1 MPERIKMTTV
11 IDQTILRNSL
21 LFKDV
26 SNEVLQEVGK
36 HCTPMDL
43 NAGETLFEQ
52 DASSDALYF
61 LVEGQV
67 HIIRQYPD
75 GYDVILATENPYYV
89 IGELS
94 TLANLPRTGTVVA
107 VSDCD
112 LVKISRD
119 AVIGICEDM
128 PEIAVRAITH
138 LGQRLY
144 YLNLRVREQAIGNVA
159 ARVATALLMLS
170 REQTGDIEGEVSV
183 AQLARTTAIDTDVVD
198 HMLRDWDNNGHITRT
213 GRQITINNLQQL
225 LNIAG

>member
-1 MPERIKMTTV
+1 MTTV

-43 NAGETLFEQ
+43 HAGETLFEQ
-52 DASSDALYF
+52 DSASDALYF

-94 TLANLPRTGTVVA
+94 MLADLPRTGTVVA

-112 LVKISRD
+112 LVKLSRD
-119 AVIGICEDM
+119 SIIGICDAM
-128 PEIAVRAITH
+128 PEIGMQAITH

-170 REQTGDIEGEVSV
+170 REQAGDIEGEVSV
-183 AQLARTTAIDTDVVD
+183 AQLARTTAIDRDVVD
-198 HMLRDWDNNGHITRT
+198 HMLKEWDVEGIIRRS
-213 GRQITINNLQQL
+213 GRQIAILNLEKL

>member
-1 MPERIKMTTV
+1 MTTV

-52 DASSDALYF
+52 DSPSDALYF

-67 HIIRQYPD
+67 HIIRQYSD

-94 TLANLPRTGTVVA
+94 MLADLPRTGTVVA

-112 LVKISRD
+112 LVKLSRD
-119 AVIGICEDM
+119 SIIGISENM
-128 PEIAVRAITH
+128 PDIGVQAITH

-144 YLNLRVREQAIGNVA
+144 QLNLRVREQAIGNVA

-170 REQTGDIEGEVSV
+170 REQTGDIEGEVSI
-183 AQLARTTAIDTDVVD
+183 AQLARTTAIDRDVVD
-198 HMLRDWDNNGHITRT
+198 HMLKDWDTEGVIRRS
-213 GRQITINNLQQL
+213 GRQIAILNLEKL
-225 LNIAG
+225 VNIAG

>member
-1 MPERIKMTTV
+1 MTTV

-26 SNEVLQEVGK
+26 SNRVLQEVGK

-43 NAGETLFEQ
+43 NAGETLFKQE
-52 DASSDALYF
+52 SPSDAMYF
-61 LVEGQV
+61 LVEGQI

-94 TLANLPRTGTVVA
+94 MLADLPRTGTVVA

-112 LVKISRD
+112 LVKLSRD
-119 AVIGICEDM
+119 SIIGICEAM
-128 PEIAVRAITH
+128 PEIGMQAITH

-144 YLNLRVREQAIGNVA
+144 QLNLRVREQAIGNVA

-170 REQTGDIEGEVSV
+170 REQSGDIAGDVSV
-183 AQLARTTAIDTDVVD
+183 VQLARTTAIDRDIVD
-198 HMLRDWDNNGHITRT
+198 RILRDWHIESIISRS
-213 GRQITINNLQQL
+213 GRQIAILNLETL

>member
-1 MPERIKMTTV
+1 MTTV

-26 SNEVLQEVGK
+26 SNEVLQQVGK

-52 DASSDALYF
+52 DSPSDAMYF
-61 LVEGQV
+61 LVEGQI

-94 TLANLPRTGTVVA
+94 MLANLPRTGAVVA

-112 LVKISRD
+112 LVKLSRD
-119 AVIGICEDM
+119 AIISICEAM
-128 PEIAVRAITH
+128 PEIAVQAITI

-144 YLNLRVREQAIGNVA
+144 QLNLRVREQAIGNVA
-159 ARVATALLMLS
+159 ARVATALLMLA

-183 AQLARTTAIDTDVVD
+183 AQLARTTAIDRDVVD
-198 HMLRDWDNNGHITRT
+198 HMLKDWDMEGIIRRS
-213 GRQITINNLQQL
+213 GRQIAIVNLEKL
-225 LNIAG
+225 VNIAG

>member
-1 MPERIKMTTV
+1 MTTV

-52 DASSDALYF
+52 DSPADALYF
-61 LVEGQV
+61 LLEGQV
-67 HIIRQYPD
+67 HIIRQYSD

-94 TLANLPRTGTVVA
+94 MLANMPRTGAVVA

-112 LVKISRD
+112 LVKLSRD
-119 AVIGICEDM
+119 AVMGICEDM
-128 PEIAVRAITH
+128 QGIAVQAITH

-144 YLNLRVREQAIGNVA
+144 YLNLKVREQAIGNVA

-170 REQTGDIEGEVSV
+170 REQTGEIEGDVSV

-198 HMLRDWDNNGHITRT
+198 YMLKNWVNDGIISRSGLKV
-213 GRQITINNLQQL
+213 TINKLETL